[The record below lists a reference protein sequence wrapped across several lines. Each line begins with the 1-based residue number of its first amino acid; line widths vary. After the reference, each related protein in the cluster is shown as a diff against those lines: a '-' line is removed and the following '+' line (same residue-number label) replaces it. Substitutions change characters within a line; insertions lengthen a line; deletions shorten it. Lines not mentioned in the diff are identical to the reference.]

1 MSIVETMRRVADRS
15 GSEGIDVRRAVS
27 RQTETRPPRHE
38 PDTTGAERHARAIG
52 EQTIRDR
59 ANKDLAIED
68 LAIED
73 RVKSVLQSSS
83 FHLIQQLSCE
93 VNDGVLILRG
103 RVPSYYLKQ
112 IAQTVVLDLMC
123 DGLVIDNQVEVDWT

>member
-15 GSEGIDVRRAVS
+15 GSEGIDVRSAVAS
-27 RQTETRPPRHE
+27 QTETRPPRHE
-38 PDTTGAERHARAIG
+38 PDTTGAEQHAGAIE

-68 LAIED
+68 

-83 FHLIQQLSCE
+83 YHHIQQVSCE

-112 IAQTVVLDLMC
+112 IAQTAVLDLTC
-123 DGLVIDNQVEVDWT
+123 NGLVIDNQMEVDWT